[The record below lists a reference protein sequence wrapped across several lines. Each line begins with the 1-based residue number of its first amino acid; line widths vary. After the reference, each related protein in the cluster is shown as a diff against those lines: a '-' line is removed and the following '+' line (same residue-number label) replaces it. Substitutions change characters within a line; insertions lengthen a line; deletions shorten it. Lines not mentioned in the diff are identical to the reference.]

1 MSLINKDPLSGIKI
15 KYKLPL
21 SFVAISLLAFVVG
34 GFIIVSTVRTN
45 LLDQIKMRLKSE
57 TGTYATIFDQHLL
70 MLGRRSQDFASDGFI
85 RRQTYFLQQNDLS
98 NAPNHQ
104 NIHQDLI
111 RHLKNNKLPIVDEFT
126 NLYIYSIE
134 DSLLATVKN
143 SPSRSNDN
151 LTIGLDSD
159 TLWYSPLF
167 HDEDNNDNPIFYI
180 STPLISIDNNSVIGH
195 LVATIDFSKVI
206 VNVSGKYNNAFSYS
220 DIEKYLTFIDQSGTK
235 LDIPWW
241 VLNSPE
247 NLSVLDVDLQH
258 LNTNKP
264 NDQVNHE
271 GIHECRSGLEM
282 FGYRFPLKFTGW
294 DIIVELSTANA
305 MTAITN
311 LENKLLYTGAIV
323 GLLILL
329 TMYFPV
335 QFLIRPLGELRE
347 MATTIK
353 DGDLSTRIQNES
365 SDEIGDLAQ
374 TFNQMA
380 AALEERTKSLKKTS
394 LQLSERERE
403 ALIQRDRLKSV
414 VKSMTDGL
422 ILLNSNGEIVLSNS
436 GGAPLIQHLK
446 INQDKIGKLDCSR
459 INDDSPTKCLH
470 CLMDLA
476 SSRSCTLKMNN
487 RYYEVVTTSLPSM
500 SKEKGK
506 ILVSRDITER
516 IQFHE
521 KENRQ
526 DRLSVLGNMAAVV
539 AHEMNS
545 PLAAISMYNQMMA
558 DDQIVPDEF
567 HEHIEVIQRNTN
579 ACQVIINNLLDYART
594 PTLKSE
600 KFDIHNLIRECISM
614 LKPAYNNSQI
624 NIQFDEKTD
633 NEIIIA
639 DEGQIKQ
646 IIINII
652 LNAIQA
658 VDSFKGK
665 VIISTN
671 FDKMKNQIIISIQ
684 DNGPGIGNDIS
695 VKIFDP
701 FFTTRGPDK
710 GTGLGLSTARRITE
724 AHGGILDLVNWD
736 PGNTIFTITLPINR
750 EINTKPM
757 A

>member
-34 GFIIVSTVRTN
+34 GFIIVNTVRAN
-45 LLDQIKMRLKSE
+45 LLEQIKMRLKSE

-85 RRQTYFLQQNDLS
+85 RKQTNFLQQSD
-98 NAPNHQ
+98 AAIVADHQ
-104 NIHQDLI
+104 TIHQDLI

-126 NLYIYSIE
+126 NLDIFSIN
-134 DSLLATVKN
+134 DSLLATVIN
-143 SPSRSNDN
+143 SPSRSQDDIS
-151 LTIGLDSD
+151 IGLDSD

-167 HDEDNNDNPIFYI
+167 QDEDNNDNPIFYI
-180 STPLISIDNNSVIGH
+180 TTPLVSIDKNSVIGH
-195 LVATIDFSKVI
+195 LVATIEFSKVI
-206 VNVSGKYNNAFSYS
+206 VNVSGKYNSAFSSS
-220 DIEKYLTFIDQSGTK
+220 DIEKYLTFIDQSGSK

-247 NLSVLDVDLQH
+247 NLSVLDVELQH
-258 LNTNKP
+258 KNTNKP
-264 NDQVNHE
+264 NEHAMHE

-282 FGYRFPLKFTGW
+282 FGYSFPLKFTGW
-294 DIIVELSTANA
+294 NIIVELSTENA
-305 MTAITN
+305 MTAITL

-353 DGDLSTRIQNES
+353 DGDLSTRIQNDS
-365 SDEIGDLAQ
+365 TDEIGDLAQ

-380 AALEERTKSLKKTS
+380 IALEERTKSLKKTS
-394 LQLSERERE
+394 IQLSERERE
-403 ALIQRDRLKSV
+403 ALIQRDRLNSV

-422 ILLNSNGEIVLSNS
+422 ILLNSRGEIVLSNT
-436 GGAPLIQHLK
+436 GGTPLIQHLK
-446 INQDKIGKLDCSR
+446 TNQDKIGKLDCGR
-459 INDDSPTKCLH
+459 INDDSPSECLH

-476 SSRSCTLKMNN
+476 STRSCTLKMNN

-500 SKEKGK
+500 NKEKGK

-516 IQFHE
+516 IQLHE

-558 DDQIVPDEF
+558 DDEIVPDEF
-567 HEHIEVIQRNTN
+567 QEHIEVIERNTK
-579 ACQVIINNLLDYART
+579 ACQDIINNLLDYART
-594 PTLKSE
+594 PTLKAES
-600 KFDIHNLIRECISM
+600 FDIHNLISDCISM

-624 NIQFDEKTD
+624 QIQFDVKKN
-633 NEIIIA
+633 NEVIIA

-646 IIINII
+646 IVINII

-658 VDSFKGK
+658 VDPVSGQVK
-665 VIISTN
+665 ISTN
-671 FDKMKNQIIISIQ
+671 FDIQKNQLAISIQ
-684 DNGPGIGNDIS
+684 DNGPGISNDIS

-710 GTGLGLSTARRITE
+710 GTGLGLSTARRISE
-724 AHGGILDLVNWD
+724 AHGGKLDLVNWES
-736 PGNTIFTITLPINR
+736 GNTIFTLTLPINR
-750 EINTKPM
+750 ELNT
-757 A
+757 